1 MNIEQMRDALSED
14 EIEHIN
20 SLTSRNLFHYV
31 RDMIIARHSDDEV
44 RELYSTLL
52 AMYETDHTYYT
63 IGEADQDERD

>member
-1 MNIEQMRDALSED
+1 MMNIEQMRDALSED

-44 RELYSTLL
+44 RELY
-52 AMYETDHTYYT
+52 YYT

>member
-44 RELYSTLL
+44 RELY
-52 AMYETDHTYYT
+52 YYT
-63 IGEADQDERD
+63 IERVDYDERD

>member
-1 MNIEQMRDALSED
+1 MMNIEQMRDALSED

-44 RELYSTLL
+44 RELY
-52 AMYETDHTYYT
+52 YYT
-63 IGEADQDERD
+63 IEGADERD